1 MRNSVCLVKL
11 WRREGTSPNKAV
23 SIFSFP
29 DFSSFDVSD
38 FCFFKARCLD
48 HISSTLFIPN
58 FANNSGKHIATYV
71 YQRWQTYYL
80 WSWWCCYKY
89 WDKYNSI
96 RTRYILHMYRE
107 HYSAISLYEHW
118 EQILLVIFFNRC
130 ITLVTHVI
138 FSLKHWQHYYGW
150 WFRNRA
156 SQLIIYIYIHT
167 CTYIN
172 STGILRNNCHINWFN
187 QLISPSLS
195 IFCEATMKL
204 SKLCIY
210 IWYICTY
217 FIL

>member
-156 SQLIIYIYIHT
+156 SQLIIYIYTHMYIHKL
-167 CTYIN
+167 N
-172 STGILRNNCHINWFN
+172 RNTEK
-187 QLISPSLS
+187 QLPYQLV
-195 IFCEATMKL
+195 
-204 SKLCIY
+204 
-210 IWYICTY
+210 
-217 FIL
+217 